1 MDIKHKLL
9 ESDFFSSLS
18 HANIELLAEICIPKQ
33 ASRHETLFLEGQEGG
48 LFFLL
53 LSGRI
58 QLYRLNADG
67 REIAIKV
74 IGPGEI
80 FAEVIL
86 FEVDTYPVCA
96 ATISDCGLLAIP
108 VFQFSCLLENPD
120 FRDDFISMLMKKQRY
135 LTSRIM
141 YLTSHDVEAR
151 FFGFLE
157 EQFGRQSEYLIAL
170 SKKDISTAIGATP
183 ETLSRLIQR
192 LTLENL
198 IMWKGK
204 KLQVDEACWD

>member
-9 ESDFFSSLS
+9 DSDFFSNLSL
-18 HANIELLAEICIPKQ
+18 ANVDLLAEICIPKR

-86 FEVDTYPVCA
+86 FEKDTYPVCA
-96 ATISDCGLLAIP
+96 ATITECEMFAIP
-108 VFQFSCLLENPD
+108 IIQFSCLLENPR

-135 LTSRIM
+135 L
-141 YLTSHDVEAR
+141 
-151 FFGFLE
+151 
-157 EQFGRQSEYLIAL
+157 
-170 SKKDISTAIGATP
+170 
-183 ETLSRLIQR
+183 
-192 LTLENL
+192 
-198 IMWKGK
+198 
-204 KLQVDEACWD
+204 